1 MMPFFYTRYGLSKA
15 HIFVVRSEMI
25 LLKKHFYTQHFTK
38 QSDNMRIVLI
48 ITLAILATACANSQ
62 ANPNEIPPRTTAEAK
77 VELVPASEVQWG
89 ALNPARG
96 DQSPRAGTLWGDRTA
111 SGASGFLVKFVDG
124 FSSPPHI
131 HNVTYRGVVI
141 KGLVHND
148 DPKAE
153 QMWLPAGSF
162 WTQPAGE
169 AHITAAAGQ
178 ENIAYIEINSGPYL
192 VKPTE
197 EAFDNGERPVNVDQ
211 SNLVWLDAAD
221 ITWIHQSD
229 QDTDGPKT
237 AFLWGKPETGHLSGS
252 LLKLPAG
259 YSGTIY
265 SAGSILRAVVIQ
277 GELAYGESAKA
288 LAGGSYFGSEGT
300 AVHQIAS
307 SPDQETIVYIRTD
320 GKIELDPT
328 NTDH

>member
-1 MMPFFYTRYGLSKA
+1 MNTAYLQNQHHHMR
-15 HIFVVRSEMI
+15 I
-25 LLKKHFYTQHFTK
+25 LLSIAFAF
-38 QSDNMRIVLI
+38 I
-48 ITLAILATACANSQ
+48 ITACTNSQ
-62 ANPNEIPPRTTAEAK
+62 IPSATKSAGATTEF
-77 VELVPASEVQWG
+77 VPASEIEWG

-111 SGASGFLVKFVDG
+111 EGASGFLVKFVDG

-197 EAFDNGERPVNVDQ
+197 EAFDNGERPINVDE

-221 ITWIHQSD
+221 ITWIHQNEK
-229 QDTDGPKT
+229 DTDGPKT
-237 AFLWGKPETGHLSGS
+237 AFLWGKPETGQLSGS

-259 YSGTIY
+259 YSGTIN
-265 SAGSILRAVVIQ
+265 SAGTILRAVVIQ
-277 GELAYGESAKA
+277 GELAYGESAQT
-288 LAGGSYFGSEGT
+288 LAAGSYFGSEGA

-307 SPDQETIVYIRTD
+307 SADQETVIYIRTD
-320 GKIELDPT
+320 GKIELT
-328 NTDH
+328 ATKADH

>member
-1 MMPFFYTRYGLSKA
+1 
-15 HIFVVRSEMI
+15 
-25 LLKKHFYTQHFTK
+25 
-38 QSDNMRIVLI
+38 MRIVLI
-48 ITLAILATACANSQ
+48 IAFAILATACANSQ
-62 ANPNEIPPRTTAEAK
+62 ATSNVDQANTTTESA

-111 SGASGFLVKFVDG
+111 EGASGFLVKFVDG

-141 KGLVHND
+141 SGLIHND

-169 AHITAAAGQ
+169 AHITAADGD
-178 ENIAYIEINSGPYL
+178 NNMAYIEINSGPYL

-221 ITWIHQSD
+221 ITWIHQD
-229 QDTDGPKT
+229 KRDTDGPKT
-237 AFLWGKPETGHLSGS
+237 AFLWGKPEAGQLSGS
-252 LLKLPAG
+252 LLKLPAA
-259 YSGTIY
+259 YSGTIH
-265 SAGSILRAVVIQ
+265 SSGTILRAVVIQ
-277 GELAYGESAKA
+277 GELAHGESAKA
-288 LAGGSYFGSEGT
+288 LAAGSYFGSEGT